1 MKLYLNIDSTKVDLL
16 EVCLSISAIFSIM
29 ILFIVQK
36 YSDYVWTENIMGNPY
51 KLVYGV
57 VQFVIKHKYPI
68 KQSAFKYCNDECP
81 SRIDCGKQSYGGPLQ
96 LNKLKMLI
104 IAKVLISLGPA
115 LLLDLTGMVIFRYH
129 TLDGRYFSK
138 NPYKIIFLE
147 KGILSPLLI
156 ATCIPC
162 FLVLIKPFF
171 SRYIPNMFK
180 RMGLNIVM
188 LSILF
193 LLYIIVCSIGKYHI
207 KPAPPST
214 PLLC

>member
-1 MKLYLNIDSTKVDLL
+1 MVD
-16 EVCLSISAIFSIM
+16 
-29 ILFIVQK
+29 
-36 YSDYVWTENIMGNPY
+36 
-51 KLVYGV
+51 
-57 VQFVIKHKYPI
+57 H
-68 KQSAFKYCNDECP
+68 
-81 SRIDCGKQSYGGPLQ
+81 LQ
-96 LNKLKMLI
+96 LNKLKMLS

-115 LLLDLTGMVIFRYH
+115 LLLELTGMVIFRH
-129 TLDGRYFSK
+129 DGRYFSK

-162 FLVLIKPFF
+162 FLVLIKLFF

-188 LSILF
+188 LNILF

-207 KPAPPST
+207 KPAPLRDHCSVNISHST
-214 PLLC
+214 VHVTLVDLIDVCMIFQHVLSSLHQMLLYIAAWEFICCQSPQHMKGLLYGLFYSIKAFFQL